1 MITICMIVKNESNII
16 EETLQAIKK
25 YGYELVIVDTG
36 SEDNTKDIAFK
47 YTDKVYDY
55 KWNNNFSDARN
66 FALEKATNE
75 FVLMIDADEV
85 ICEFNVKEIEK
96 IFSLNSKL
104 VGRIS
109 IINEFKCGKISSR
122 NEEKVSRLFSKR
134 YYKYEGSIHEQLI
147 NLEDD
152 NIKKV
157 DLPLKVFHKGYTKEE
172 INRKNKLERNLLML
186 KEELKSNLK
195 DPYLLYQ
202 LGKE

>member
-1 MITICMIVKNESNII
+1 MITICMIVKNESDII

-109 IINEFKCGKISSR
+109 IINEFKCGKIPSS
-122 NEEKVSRLFSKR
+122 SPT
-134 YYKYEGSIHEQLI
+134 I
-147 NLEDD
+147 N
-152 NIKKV
+152 
-157 DLPLKVFHKGYTKEE
+157 T
-172 INRKNKLERNLLML
+172 
-186 KEELKSNLK
+186 
-195 DPYLLYQ
+195 
-202 LGKE
+202 